1 MNAYQPVPPVDEFDD
16 DEPGIF
22 EVEDPEYEARLDA
35 EADADIAAGR
45 VISNE
50 AMIRWLRSWRTPD
63 ELPPPQCG
71 E

>member
-1 MNAYQPVPPVDEFDD
+1 MNVRQPLPPLDDD

-22 EVEDPEYEARLDA
+22 EVEDPATEARLDA

-45 VISNE
+45 VVSNE
-50 AMIRWLRSWRTPD
+50 AVMRWIASWGTD
-63 ELPPPQCG
+63 NELPRPQWG

>member
-1 MNAYQPVPPVDEFDD
+1 MTAPQPLPSDDWDD

-22 EVEDPEYEARLDA
+22 ETEDPEFEARLDA

-45 VISNE
+45 VVSNE
-50 AMIRWLRSWRTPD
+50 AVMEWLRSWGTPN
-63 ELPPPQCG
+63 ELPPPRCG